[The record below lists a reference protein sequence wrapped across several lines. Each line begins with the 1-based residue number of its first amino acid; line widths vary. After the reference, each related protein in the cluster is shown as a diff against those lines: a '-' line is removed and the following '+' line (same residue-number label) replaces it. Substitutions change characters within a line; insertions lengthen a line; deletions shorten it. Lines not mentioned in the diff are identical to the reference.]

1 MASYF
6 DHFIVTRIVTD
17 YVTDSFIIMVSVL
30 ILYMVLSKNQHI
42 IPSRFQSILEIIVEH
57 WQTVVE
63 ENLGEKAN
71 YYLLPL
77 VTLFMFI
84 LGINLLGF
92 FTYTFPPTT
101 HVILTFGMAF
111 GVWIGVMVFGFY
123 RYRSSFFSMFMPTGA
138 PLGLSPLLVII
149 EIASN
154 ISRPIALG
162 MRLAANLTAGHILL
176 AILADFSCKLLFYS
190 YSLINLFPISIIM
203 FMTILEVGVLVIQAY
218 VFCLLS
224 MIYLKDSL
232 ILH

>member
-1 MASYF
+1 MTSYF
-6 DHFIVTRIVTD
+6 DHFIVTKLILS
-17 YVTDSFIIMVSVL
+17 YLTDSLIIMVCVIVL
-30 ILYMVLSKNQHI
+30 WMVVSRYQYI
-42 IPSRFQSILEIIVEH
+42 IPSRFQSVMEIVIEH
-57 WQTVVE
+57 WSTVAK
-63 ENLGEKAN
+63 ENLGEEAD
-71 YYLLPL
+71 YYILPL
-77 VTLFMFI
+77 CSLFMFI

-101 HVILTFGMAF
+101 HVTLTFGMAF
-111 GVWIGVMVFGFY
+111 GIWIGVILLGFY
-123 RYRSSFFSMFMPTGA
+123 RYRSSFFSMFMPVGA
-138 PLGLSPLLVII
+138 PLGMSPLLVII

-176 AILADFSCKLLFYS
+176 AILADFGCKLLFYS
-190 YSLINLFPISIIM
+190 FSMANLFPMFIIM
-203 FMTILEVGVLVIQAY
+203 FMTTLEIGVLVIQAY

>member
-6 DHFIVTRIVTD
+6 DHFIVTKILTD
-17 YVTDSFIIMVSVL
+17 YITDSSIIMISV
-30 ILYMVLSKNQHI
+30 IIMYMVVIKYSYI
-42 IPSRFQSILEIIVEH
+42 IPSRYQSLIEIIIEH
-57 WQTVVE
+57 WDNVVQ
-63 ENLGEKAN
+63 ENLGNKSK
-71 YYLLPL
+71 YYLVPL

-84 LGINLLGF
+84 LGLNLLGF

-101 HVILTFGMAF
+101 HIILTFGMAF
-111 GVWIGVMVFGFY
+111 GVWIGVIIFGFY
-123 RYRSSFFSMFMPTGA
+123 RFNTSFFSMFMPNGA
-138 PLGLSPLLVII
+138 PLGLSPLLIII

-190 YSLINLFPISIIM
+190 YSIVNLFPILIIM
-203 FMTILEVGVLVIQAY
+203 FMTILEIGVLVIQAY

-232 ILH
+232 VLH

>member
-1 MASYF
+1 MSSYF
-6 DHFIVTRIVTD
+6 DHFIVTRVITD
-17 YVTDSFIIMVSVL
+17 YISDSSLIIASVI
-30 ILYMVLSKNQHI
+30 ILYTILSNNQSI
-42 IPSRFQSILEIIVEH
+42 IPSRFQSVLEVIIEH
-57 WQTVVE
+57 WKTVVN
-63 ENLGEKAN
+63 ENLGDKSEF
-71 YYLLPL
+71 YLFPL
-77 VTLFMFI
+77 MTLFMFI

-101 HVILTFGMAF
+101 HIIITFGMAF
-111 GVWIGVMVFGFY
+111 GVWIGVIIFGFY
-123 RYRSSFFSMFMPTGA
+123 RYRSNFFSMFMPTGA

-154 ISRPIALG
+154 VSRPIALG

-190 YSLINLFPISIIM
+190 YSIINLFPILIIM
-203 FMTILEVGVLVIQAY
+203 FMTILEIGVLVIQAY

>member
-6 DHFIVTRIVTD
+6 DHFIVTRILTD
-17 YVTDSFIIMVSVL
+17 YITDSSIIMVSV
-30 ILYMVLSKNQHI
+30 IIMYMVVSCHQFI
-42 IPSRFQSILEIIVEH
+42 IPSRFQSIIEIVIEH
-57 WQTVVE
+57 WSTVVE
-63 ENLGEKAN
+63 ENLGSKAR

-84 LGINLLGF
+84 LGLNLLGF

-101 HVILTFGMAF
+101 HVVITFGMAL
-111 GVWIGVMVFGFY
+111 GVWVGVMIFGFY
-123 RYRSSFFSMFMPTGA
+123 RFRSSFFSMFMPTGA
-138 PLGLSPLLVII
+138 PLALSPLLVII
-149 EIASN
+149 ELASN
-154 ISRPIALG
+154 VSRPIALG

-190 YSLINLFPISIIM
+190 YSMVNLFPILIIM

-232 ILH
+232 ELH

>member
-6 DHFIVTRIVTD
+6 DHFIVTRIITD
-17 YVTDSFIIMVSVL
+17 YITDSFIIMVSV
-30 ILYMVLSKNQHI
+30 IVLYMVVSRHQFI
-42 IPSRFQSILEIIVEH
+42 IPSRFQSIIEIIIEH
-57 WQTVVE
+57 WSTVVE
-63 ENLGEKAN
+63 ENLGENAN

-101 HVILTFGMAF
+101 HVTLTFGMAF
-111 GVWIGVMVFGFY
+111 GVWIGVIIFGFY

-190 YSLINLFPISIIM
+190 YSLINLFPILIIM
-203 FMTILEVGVLVIQAY
+203 FMTILEIGVLVIQAY

>member
-6 DHFIVTRIVTD
+6 DHFIVTRIITD
-17 YVTDSFIIMVSVL
+17 YITDSFIIMISV
-30 ILYMVLSKNQHI
+30 IVLYMVVSRHQYI
-42 IPSRFQSILEIIVEH
+42 IPSRFQSIIEIIIEH
-57 WQTVVE
+57 WTTVIE

-101 HVILTFGMAF
+101 HVTLTFGMAF
-111 GVWIGVMVFGFY
+111 GVWIGVIIFGFY

-138 PLGLSPLLVII
+138 PLGLSPLLVAI

-154 ISRPIALG
+154 ISRPVALG

-190 YSLINLFPISIIM
+190 YSLINLFPILIIM
-203 FMTILEVGVLVIQAY
+203 FMTILEIGVLVIQAY

-232 ILH
+232 VLH

>member
-6 DHFIVTRIVTD
+6 DLFIVTRIVSD
-17 YVTDSFIIMVSVL
+17 YITDSSIIMISVL
-30 ILYMVLSKNQHI
+30 VLYMIINNNQYI
-42 IPSRFQSILEIIVEH
+42 IPSRFQSIIEIIVEH

-71 YYLLPL
+71 FYLLPL

-111 GVWIGVMVFGFY
+111 GVWIGVMIFGFY

-190 YSLINLFPISIIM
+190 YSLINLFPILIIM

-218 VFCLLS
+218 VFVTLTC
-224 MIYLKDSL
+224 IYLNEA
-232 ILH
+232 INLH

>member
-6 DHFIVTRIVTD
+6 DHFIVTRLITD
-17 YVTDSFIIMVSVL
+17 YITDSFIIMVSVL
-30 ILYMVLSKNQHI
+30 ILYIVLSKNQFI
-42 IPSRFQSILEIIVEH
+42 IPSRFQSVLEIIIEH
-57 WQTVVE
+57 WQTVVQ
-63 ENLGEKAN
+63 ENLGQKSD

-101 HVILTFGMAF
+101 HVILTFGLAF
-111 GVWIGVMVFGFY
+111 GVWIGVMIFGFY

-138 PLGLSPLLVII
+138 PLGLSPLLVVI